1 MRLFWRETRAGR
13 QLILEEADAQQVPVG
28 FVLRSK
34 LKFDAVAKTTGYA
47 PERSKNDFETIE
59 EAMAFVESFLPWRDF
74 GGANDLSIEPTLQPR
89 KV

>member
-13 QLILEEADAQQVPVG
+13 QLILEQADGQQVPVG

-47 PERSKNDFETIE
+47 PERSRNDFGTIE
-59 EAMAFVESFLPWRDF
+59 EAAAFVESFKPWREF
-74 GGANDLSIEPTLQPR
+74 GGPHDLPIEAALQPR